1 MIANVCQYI
10 VAIHF
15 NPLLVFTGFAE
26 FFVFLVI
33 YFIGIAM
40 VSAWEFLT
48 CFPVLRWTVGFFG
61 SGMGWLLVDGP

>member
-15 NPLLVFTGFAE
+15 NPLLVFTRFAE

-33 YFIGIAM
+33 YFIGIAD
-40 VSAWEFLT
+40 VTALEAKVKAAPAS
-48 CFPVLRWTVGFFG
+48 
-61 SGMGWLLVDGP
+61 